1 MPNII
6 KEKGVI
12 MAKKKKEQGESS
24 VNENEDSKQD
34 KLIMELLDEL
44 PLIRTENYVG
54 VQIVLNGKKEFVP
67 IDDDKVFGYL
77 VHELKDRYGIW
88 AKTNAIKNCIT
99 YKKFEGYDKELT
111 ELKLRI
117 AYHDDSIIYDLC
129 DGKCVVVNKYGW
141 EVKENDY
148 TFFKHYSDQK
158 EQITPIPCKDG
169 WKRIEKYLNIPE
181 EDKILVIAYI
191 VACFNPQYTFPSI
204 SINGGY
210 RTGKSTITNL
220 IKDIIDPS
228 TSSSEMLLNSFDD
241 LKVRLNSCYYVAFDN
256 LSKISNSMSNF
267 FCTVINGTTLT
278 TRKKFENDT
287 PFIITLKRGM
297 CLNGIGNFII
307 NPDLVDRMLF
317 INTKPFSK
325 DSRIGEKKI
334 ELNQAEDMPYILG
347 SIFELLSKALGTV
360 DSVKISEPFR
370 LIDFHRFCY
379 AIAEAMG
386 GYGEDFNN
394 AIKRNKDRQ
403 NEIVYEN
410 FEIVRIIEDFLI
422 ENDYEWSSSVE
433 MLYKSI
439 KGFVELDDENKYNL
453 KAIPKAPNAFSR
465 LLTFHESDLAERG
478 FRFEKKKNGK
488 GVKEI
493 TFYYDKKIIRTP
505 IIGIRKPVILS
516 VDNTNI
522 TAELLNKFFDD
533 EDN

>member
-297 CLNGIGNFII
+297 CLNGIAEKNVS
-307 NPDLVDRMLF
+307 DLYANICFFSAQGIDEDGTISDQSEEESTLRRLMIKNSKEQYFLF
-317 INTKPFSK
+317 DGSK
-325 DSRIGEKKI
+325 YPKRFAFKI
-334 ELNQAEDMPYILG
+334 C
-347 SIFELLSKALGTV
+347 
-360 DSVKISEPFR
+360 SVKDISGFITDR
-370 LIDFHRFCY
+370 
-379 AIAEAMG
+379 
-386 GYGEDFNN
+386 
-394 AIKRNKDRQ
+394 KD
-403 NEIVYEN
+403 VS
-410 FEIVRIIEDFLI
+410 L
-422 ENDYEWSSSVE
+422 
-433 MLYKSI
+433 
-439 KGFVELDDENKYNL
+439 
-453 KAIPKAPNAFSR
+453 
-465 LLTFHESDLAERG
+465 
-478 FRFEKKKNGK
+478 
-488 GVKEI
+488 
-493 TFYYDKKIIRTP
+493 
-505 IIGIRKPVILS
+505 
-516 VDNTNI
+516 
-522 TAELLNKFFDD
+522 
-533 EDN
+533 